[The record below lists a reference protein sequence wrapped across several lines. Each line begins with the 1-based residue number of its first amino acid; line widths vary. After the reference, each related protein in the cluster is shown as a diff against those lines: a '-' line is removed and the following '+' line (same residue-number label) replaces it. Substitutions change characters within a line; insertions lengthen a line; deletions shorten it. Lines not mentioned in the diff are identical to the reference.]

1 MIGKKLKKN
10 DSLDKHREALVK
22 KNSNLV
28 LRACEYIRSIGGDIN
43 YSNVAKATASVANAE
58 NKEKPL
64 TAAAISKN
72 ETYKTIIAAESKKQ
86 TSTPAQKTARA
97 VVAKMSLADL
107 NAELFEQHN
116 ENRKLKKEIRILT
129 DQLSSIPN
137 LNDNQTR
144 KSSIGNKENEETI
157 RASSNLVKLL
167 LEQEL
172 AYLDLESEE
181 LRLATYRTPIMKGK
195 PLRRLLKGTPYED
208 KIQKKG
214 S

>member
-1 MIGKKLKKN
+1 MVSKKLKKN
-10 DSLDKHREALVK
+10 DSLDKHRKALVE

-28 LRACEYIRSIGGDIN
+28 LRACEYIRSVGGEIS
-43 YSNVAKATASVANAE
+43 YSNVAKATVSVANTE
-58 NKEKPL
+58 NDERPI

-86 TSTPAQKTARA
+86 TSVPAQKTVRA

-107 NAELFEQHN
+107 NAELFEQRT
-116 ENRKLKKEIRILT
+116 ENRKLKKEIQILMG
-129 DQLSSIPN
+129 QLSSIPN
-137 LNDNQTR
+137 RNDNQAYE
-144 KSSIGNKENEETI
+144 SSIEKKENEETI
-157 RASSNLVKLL
+157 IASSNLVKLL

-195 PLRRLLKGTPYED
+195 HLLRLLKGTPYED